1 MTDAAMSDPVGNSA
15 AMGSA
20 VVADDR
26 IGAVLAESPVFDGH
40 NDLAWALR
48 QQVSYD
54 LSQRDIAVRQQ
65 ALQTDIPRL
74 RAGGVGAQFFS
85 VYVPGTLEGGRAV
98 TATLE
103 QIDCVTQIVA
113 AYPDTFAAARTAD
126 DVRAAMA
133 GGRIAALL
141 GAEGGHSIDSS
152 LGALRMLRRLGVSYM
167 TLTHNQNVPWADA
180 ATDVPVVGGLNDF
193 GRDVVAEMNRIGMLV
208 DISHTAP
215 TTMHAALDV
224 SRAPVIFSH
233 SSCRAL
239 TDHVRNVPDDVL
251 GRLAANGGIVMI
263 TFVADFVSQECADH
277 SAADDAE
284 RHALGLDKVTI
295 YTESSEEDHEPE
307 AAAELARWRREN
319 PQPTATLAQVA
330 DHVDHAREVTG
341 PAHVGIGGD
350 FDGTDSLPI
359 GLTDVSMYPALLAE
373 LADRGWSDADL
384 RALTSGNILRVLQDA
399 EEVAEAGF
407 GA

>member
-1 MTDAAMSDPVGNSA
+1 MSA
-15 AMGSA
+15 E
-20 VVADDR
+20 R
-26 IGAVLAESPVFDGH
+26 IAAVLAASPVFDGH

-54 LSQRDIAVRQQ
+54 LSQRDIAVPQPT
-65 ALQTDIPRL
+65 LHTDIPRL

-85 VYVPGTLEGGRAV
+85 VYVPGTLKDGRAV
-98 TATLE
+98 SATLE
-103 QIDCVTQIVA
+103 QIDCVAAIVT

-152 LGALRMLRRLGVSYM
+152 LGVLRTLRRLGVAYM

-193 GRDVVAEMNRIGMLV
+193 GRRVVTEMNRIGMLV

-215 TTMHAALDV
+215 TTMHAAIDV
-224 SRAPVIFSH
+224 SSAPLIFSH

-239 TDHVRNVPDDVL
+239 TDHVRNVPDNVL
-251 GRLAANGGIVMI
+251 QRLPGNGGVVMI
-263 TFVADFVSQECADH
+263 TFVADFVSQACADH
-277 SAADDAE
+277 SAADDAQ
-284 RHALGLDKVTI
+284 RHALGLDKVTV
-295 YTESSEEDHEPE
+295 YTESSWEDHEPL
-307 AAAELARWRREN
+307 AAEELARWRRDN
-319 PQPTATLAQVA
+319 PAPTATLAQVA
-330 DHVDHAREVTG
+330 DHVEHAREVAG
-341 PAHVGIGGD
+341 AAHVGIGGD
-350 FDGTDSLPI
+350 FDGTDNLPA
-359 GLTDVSMYPALLAE
+359 GLTDVSTYPALLAE

-384 RALTSGNILRVLQDA
+384 RAITGGNILRVLQDA
-399 EEVAEAGF
+399 QDVAEFGF
-407 GA
+407 DPAQQG